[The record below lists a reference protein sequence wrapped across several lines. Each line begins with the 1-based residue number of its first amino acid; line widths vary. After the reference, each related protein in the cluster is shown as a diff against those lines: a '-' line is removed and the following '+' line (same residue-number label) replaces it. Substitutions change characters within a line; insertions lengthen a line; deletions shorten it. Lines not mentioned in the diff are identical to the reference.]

1 MGSFTL
7 NIITPEKEVLKEA
20 VDFLAVPGKEG
31 ELGITAGH
39 INFITALTAGE
50 VKVKQRG
57 GEKTFKINSGFL
69 HVAKEKVVLLAKG
82 LEEGGA
88 EDGN

>member
-20 VDFLAVPGKEG
+20 V
-31 ELGITAGH
+31 GITAGH